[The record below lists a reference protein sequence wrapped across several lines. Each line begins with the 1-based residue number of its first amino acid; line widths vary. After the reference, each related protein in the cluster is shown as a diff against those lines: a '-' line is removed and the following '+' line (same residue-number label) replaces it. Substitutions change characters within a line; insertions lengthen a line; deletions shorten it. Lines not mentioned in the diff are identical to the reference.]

1 MRAGLLRDSLIVE
14 RLSEP
19 YSADNAVLTAD
30 SAIVSTDSA
39 TIDEYG
45 NQAPH
50 AWATQIAA
58 QPAHIMPMG
67 GNEVVRADR
76 LSGMVKF
83 EISFRWS
90 NANAAILATDR
101 FVLARECASMPSGT
115 VLNVKHN
122 GVDPTG
128 QKRELRFLVES
139 GVAT

>member
-67 GNEVVRADR
+67 GDEAMRADR
-76 LSGMVKF
+76 L
-83 EISFRWS
+83 
-90 NANAAILATDR
+90 
-101 FVLARECASMPSGT
+101 T
-115 VLNVKHN
+115 VLSNSRLCYGGRARMLLSWRRTVSCLPAMVRLWRPARH
-122 GVDPTG
+122 
-128 QKRELRFLVES
+128 
-139 GVAT
+139 